1 MEIVLNKDRA
11 MKAVNVAKNSAA
23 SASGLKILQGVFLSA
38 GFGHVRLTTTD
49 LELWCQVEIDAEAPQ
64 PGAVL
69 VPAGV
74 LGKALKSV
82 PHSRVTLR
90 REGDDVR
97 LSGGS
102 SEIRVKGIDA
112 EEYPESNPPQDGR
125 LLKVPLPAALVNK
138 VVYAVSK
145 DETRYTLGGVYM
157 QVGPAGLKLVATD
170 GHRLA
175 RYTAASL
182 PPGSV
187 VDADLEEPL
196 SVILP
201 PRLLL
206 EGVRLGSQLGNTA
219 TLEVY
224 EKAAC
229 IRVND
234 SVMLWADLIQGE
246 YPDYE
251 AAMPGDFT
259 GCLTVSRSMLSSA
272 VSRLLALSK
281 GRRWPAACLIVDEW
295 DLMLKMEEDAAEGIS
310 ATERLKPSAIDGIV
324 PVCGLNIGY
333 LSEALERIP
342 ESGQVRLQFSDE
354 LGERPVAIESSAR
367 AGLLAVLMPAKV

>member
-1 MEIVLNKDRA
+1 MELILNKDRA
-11 MKAVNVAKNSAA
+11 MKAVNVVKNFAA
-23 SASGLKILQGVFLSA
+23 GASGLKVLQGVFLSA

-49 LELWCQVEIDAEAPQ
+49 LEVWCQVELDAETPQ
-64 PGAVL
+64 PGTVL
-69 VPAGV
+69 VPAGA

-82 PHSRVTLR
+82 PHSRVTLCK
-90 REGDDVR
+90 EGDDVR

-102 SEIRVKGIDA
+102 SEIRMKGLDS
-112 EEYPESNPPQDGR
+112 EEYPESNPPQDR
-125 LLKVPLPAALVNK
+125 LLSMPLPAALVNK
-138 VVYAVSK
+138 VVYAVSQ
-145 DETRYTLGGVYM
+145 DETRYTLGGVCM

-201 PRLLL
+201 SRLLS

-229 IRVND
+229 IRVNG
-234 SVMLWADLIQGE
+234 SVMVWADVIEGQ

-251 AAMPGDFT
+251 AVMPDDVT
-259 GCLTVSRSMLSSA
+259 GCVTVSRSALSSA

-281 GRRWPAACLIVDEW
+281 GRRWPAACLIVDGW
-295 DLMLKMEEDAAEGIS
+295 DLVLKMEEGAGDGIS
-310 ATERLKPSAIDGIV
+310 ATERLKPSAIEGIV
-324 PVCGLNIGY
+324 PVCGLNVGY

-342 ESGQVRLQFSDE
+342 ESGQVHLKFSDE
-354 LGERPVAIESSAR
+354 LGERPVAIESSAC
-367 AGLLAVLMPAKV
+367 AGLLAVLMPVKV